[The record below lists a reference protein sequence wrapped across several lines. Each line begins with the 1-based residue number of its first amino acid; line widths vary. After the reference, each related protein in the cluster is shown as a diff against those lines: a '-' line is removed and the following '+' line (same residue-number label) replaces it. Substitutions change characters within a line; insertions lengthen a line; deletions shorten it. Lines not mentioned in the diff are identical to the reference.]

1 MAVKATAKAKKA
13 VVPAKKA
20 AAPAKKAAAAKT
32 NKGDYLVCDVCG
44 FAVVVDEIC
53 GCVETHEILC
63 CSEPMKKKA
72 PKAKAKPK
80 AKATAKK

>member
-1 MAVKATAKAKKA
+1 MAVKATAK
-13 VVPAKKA
+13 VKKA
-20 AAPAKKAAAAKT
+20 AAPAKKAAAPARKATAAKT

-72 PKAKAKPK
+72 VKAKPK
-80 AKATAKK
+80 AKVAAKK

>member
-1 MAVKATAKAKKA
+1 MAVKASAKVKKA
-13 VVPAKKA
+13 AVPAKKA

-32 NKGDYLVCDVCG
+32 DKGDYLVCDVCG
-44 FAVVVDEIC
+44 FAVIVDEIC

-72 PKAKAKPK
+72 AKAKPK
-80 AKATAKK
+80 AKVAAKK